1 MRSRWSD
8 DDQAGYRKMLA
19 EAASREAVRA
29 AEEVVGDAW
38 LATLSDAVEQT
49 AADQRVCTHMRD
61 TAYMVVKSAESGRE
75 SGRESGEISAS
86 HKELAVSQRALAQV
100 RRRHAVM
107 RQFAD
112 QERQAWAVAAKARR
126 LEAIAERDRLR
137 AASPEAASASAA
149 SSAGASADDGT
160 ADAETADA
168 PSDAARQDRAG

>member
-8 DDQAGYRKMLA
+8 DDQAGYRRMLA

-49 AADQRVCTHMRD
+49 AAEQRVCTHLRD
-61 TAYMVVKSAESGRE
+61 TAYMVVKSAESGR
-75 SGRESGEISAS
+75 GSGEISAS

-112 QERQAWAVAAKARR
+112 QERQAWAAAAKARR
-126 LEAIAERDRLR
+126 LEAIAERDRLQ

-149 SSAGASADDGT
+149 LPAGASTDAET
-160 ADAETADA
+160 AETAETADA